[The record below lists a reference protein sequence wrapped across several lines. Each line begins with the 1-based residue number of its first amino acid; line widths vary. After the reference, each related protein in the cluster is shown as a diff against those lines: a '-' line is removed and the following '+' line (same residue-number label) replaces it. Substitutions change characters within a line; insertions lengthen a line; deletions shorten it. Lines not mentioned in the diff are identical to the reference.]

1 MDKKVPTPLTPT
13 REKKFRKVV
22 KSRQP
27 NITVILE
34 NVYDS
39 HNVGAVMRS
48 CDSIGIGEIFVL
60 YTDTKKENLVI
71 GKRPSAGSKKWMDV
85 HFYTDREACFK
96 HIRSKY
102 DTIVAT
108 HLGKSAKSIYDID
121 LSDSVALLF
130 GNEHA
135 GVSDESLK
143 YADTNMVIP
152 QVGMTSS
159 LNISVACAVT
169 LYEAYRQRMV
179 KGYYTENPLLS
190 EQEQIELYDTF
201 LERSR
206 KKGFNSKN
214 EAKWRFR
221 EL

>member
-13 REKKFRKVV
+13 REKKFRNVV

-34 NVYDS
+34 DVHDM

-48 CDSIGIGEIFVL
+48 CDSIGVGEIFVL
-60 YTDTKKENLVI
+60 YTDTQKQTLVV
-71 GKRPSAGSKKWMDV
+71 GKRTSAGSKKWMDV

-108 HLGKSAKSIYDID
+108 HLGKSAKSIYEMD
-121 LSDSVALLF
+121 LTGSVALLF
-130 GNEHA
+130 GNEQL
-135 GVSDESLK
+135 GVSEESLK
-143 YADTNMVIP
+143 YADANMVIP

-179 KGYYTENPLLS
+179 QGNYTENPLLS
-190 EQEQIELYDTF
+190 EQEQTELYDIF

-206 KKGFNSKN
+206 KKGFNN
-214 EAKWRFR
+214 RNTAKWRFKA
-221 EL
+221 

>member
-1 MDKKVPTPLTPT
+1 MDKKEPTPLTPT
-13 REKKFRKVV
+13 REKKFRNVV

-34 NVYDS
+34 DVHDM

-48 CDSIGIGEIFVL
+48 CDSIGVGEIFVL
-60 YTDTKKENLVI
+60 YTDTQKQTLVV
-71 GKRPSAGSKKWMDV
+71 GKRTSAGSKKWMDV

-108 HLGKSAKSIYDID
+108 HLGKSAKSIYEMD
-121 LSDSVALLF
+121 LTGSVALLF
-130 GNEHA
+130 GNEQL
-135 GVSDESLK
+135 GVSEESLK
-143 YADTNMVIP
+143 YADANMVIP

-179 KGYYTENPLLS
+179 QGNYTENPLLS
-190 EQEQIELYDTF
+190 EQEQTELYDIF

-206 KKGFNSKN
+206 KKGFNN
-214 EAKWRFR
+214 RNTAKWRFKA
-221 EL
+221 